1 MHKRRQIDMTDPW
14 VRNVRT
20 NKARDEWRDVKHP
33 NLELRVTQKGTKTWR
48 LHYTRADGR
57 RKATRLG
64 RYSSDGVSGLSL
76 SQARKKA
83 REVRVD
89 IDHGRDPA
97 AVNRALREAPTFAE
111 VGEECL
117 ANRALDPNHNP
128 HSLNDDRG
136 MLKRHINPA
145 IGHLKIGDIR
155 KADILRLNRLMRS
168 KTHARK
174 YKDGKPRTLSVRVN
188 RVYERTRAIL
198 RWALAEDIIGADPC
212 GGIKKPVPV
221 EASRNVVL
229 NEHQLKAFWTGLDG
243 APMEPE
249 TRTALK
255 LSLVTAQ
262 RIGTVASIRLSDLH
276 LGDEWPHW
284 IIPRLR
290 KGRSRKLRR
299 HLVPLCPLAVELIQ
313 ATLSARRST
322 EFLFPTTSKVGTL
335 TTSGVEVAWSRSRP
349 CLGLLGIN
357 IHDLRRT
364 ASERMKRLGYR
375 QAVGLVLG
383 HAPRGVTDIH
393 YDTDDMWAYEP
404 EKRAALKAWADY
416 IRKVAAIEESQLC
429 LDPVRPAA

>member
-1 MHKRRQIDMTDPW
+1 MHKRRQIDMTDLW
-14 VRNVRT
+14 VRTVRT
-20 NKARDEWRDVKHP
+20 DKPREEWRDAKQP
-33 NLELRVTQKGTKTWR
+33 NLELRVTEKGAKTWR

-57 RKATRLG
+57 RRATKLG
-64 RYSSDGVSGLSL
+64 RYSSDGVFGLGL

-83 REVRVD
+83 REVRVE
-89 IDHGRDPA
+89 IDHGQDPA
-97 AVNRALREAPTFAE
+97 AVSRVLRDAPTFAE
-111 VGEECL
+111 VAEEWL
-117 ANRALDPNHNP
+117 ANRTLDPNHNP

-145 IGHLKIGDIR
+145 IGHLKIKDIR
-155 KADILRLNRLMRS
+155 KADILQLNRLMRS

-174 YKDGKPRTLSVRVN
+174 YKDGKPRTLSVRIN

-198 RWALAEDIIGADPC
+198 RWALAEDIIDVDPC
-212 GGIKKPVPV
+212 GGIKKPVPL

-229 NEHQLKAFWTGLDG
+229 NEDQLNAFWLGLDA
-243 APMEPE
+243 APMEPD

-276 LGDEWPHW
+276 LGDEQPHW

-299 HLVPLCPLAVELIQ
+299 HLVPLSPLAVELIQ
-313 ATLSARRST
+313 VTLAARGRI

-349 CLGLLGIN
+349 RLGLLGIN

-375 QAVGLVLG
+375 HVVGLVLG

-393 YDTDDMWAYEP
+393 YDSDDVWAYEP
-404 EKRAALKAWADY
+404 EKRAALEAWADY
-416 IRKVAAIEESQLC
+416 IRKVEALDESQLC
-429 LDPVRPAA
+429 LHLARPAA